1 MFLKLEKYKRK
12 KYFTWN
18 SNNKWKRTREQIN
31 FTKIR
36 LSLKKIIKFQSE
48 A

>member
-1 MFLKLEKYKRK
+1 MNSVIGRLSQKINMFPKLENIKK

-31 FTKIR
+31 FTKN
-36 LSLKKIIKFQSE
+36 
-48 A
+48 